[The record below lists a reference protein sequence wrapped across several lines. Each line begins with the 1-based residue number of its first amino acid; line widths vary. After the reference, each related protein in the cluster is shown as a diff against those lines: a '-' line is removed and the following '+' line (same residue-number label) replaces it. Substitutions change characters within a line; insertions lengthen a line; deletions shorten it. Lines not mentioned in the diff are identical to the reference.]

1 MNQPADVS
9 IWTSRPEVYPY
20 LENGIGYLAL
30 NRPKALNALSDGM
43 VRAMKDALQTWRDDP
58 AVLAV
63 LVYSPHPRAF
73 CAGGDI
79 RFLYDS
85 YQRDEHA
92 SVEAFFVDEYRLN
105 HLIFTYPKPYIAL
118 MNGVVMGGGMGISQA
133 AGHTGGMRI
142 VGASA
147 RLAMPETKIGLFPD
161 VGISW
166 FLARTPGWLG
176 TYLGVSGNLIH
187 APDAVYAG
195 LADVL
200 VPDAALPALLESLQ
214 ATRFQSA
221 TEITAH
227 LHAQTRALS
236 GAGESDGDTNAKTV
250 GILQQHR
257 EAIDRH
263 FSQPDM
269 ATLIASLDRAA
280 QAGDTWASQTAA
292 ELRTRS
298 PLSMAVSL
306 ELIRRARSLSMAEV
320 LRTDLNLVATSFSKG
335 DVIEGIRSVIV
346 DKDQAPRWNPA
357 SIEALSVK
365 TLESMFVSRWDA
377 AQNPLV
383 GLKD

>member
-9 IWTSRPEVYPY
+9 TWTSRPEIYPY

-30 NRPKALNALSDGM
+30 NRPKALNALSGGM
-43 VRAMKDALQTWRDDP
+43 VRAMKDALQAWRDDP

-63 LVYSPHPRAF
+63 VVYSPHPRAF

-79 RFLYDS
+79 RFLYDIH
-85 YQRDEHA
+85 QRDEHA
-92 SVEAFFVDEYRLN
+92 SIEAFFVDEYRMN

-142 VGASA
+142 VSASA

-200 VPDAALPALLESLQ
+200 VPDEALPALLESLQ

-221 TEITAH
+221 AEITAY
-227 LHAQTRALS
+227 LHAQTHALS
-236 GAGESDGDTNAKTV
+236 AAGESNADANAKTT
-250 GILQQHR
+250 GFLQQHR

-269 ATLIASLDRAA
+269 PKLIASLDLAA
-280 QAGDTWASQTAA
+280 QTGDTWAGKTAA

-306 ELIRRARSLSMAEV
+306 ELIRRARSMSMAEV
-320 LRTDLNLVATSFSKG
+320 LRTDLDLVATSFSEG
-335 DVIEGIRSVIV
+335 DVIEGIRCVIV
-346 DKDQAPRWNPA
+346 DKDHAPHWKPPT
-357 SIEALSVK
+357 IEALDPQI
-365 TLESMFVSRWDA
+365 LESMFVSRWDA
-377 AQNPLV
+377 AQNPLAA
-383 GLKD
+383 LKD

>member
-9 IWTSRPEVYPY
+9 IWTSRPEIYPY

-30 NRPKALNALSDGM
+30 NRPKALNALSGGM
-43 VRAMKDALQTWRDDP
+43 VRAMKDALQAWRDDP

-63 LVYSPHPRAF
+63 VVYSPHPRAF

-79 RFLYDS
+79 RFLYDIH
-85 YQRDEHA
+85 QRDEHA
-92 SVEAFFVDEYRLN
+92 SIEAFFVDEYRMN

-142 VGASA
+142 VSASA

-200 VPDAALPALLESLQ
+200 VPDEALPALLESLQ

-221 TEITAH
+221 AEITAY
-227 LHAQTRALS
+227 LHAQTHALS
-236 GAGESDGDTNAKTV
+236 AAGESNADANAKTT
-250 GILQQHR
+250 GFLQQHR

-269 ATLIASLDRAA
+269 PKLIASLDLAA
-280 QAGDTWASQTAA
+280 QTGDTWAGKTAA

-306 ELIRRARSLSMAEV
+306 ELIRRARSMSMAEV
-320 LRTDLNLVATSFSKG
+320 LRTDLDLVATSFSEG
-335 DVIEGIRSVIV
+335 DVIEGIRCVIV
-346 DKDQAPRWNPA
+346 DKDHAPHWKPPT
-357 SIEALSVK
+357 IEALDPQI
-365 TLESMFVSRWDA
+365 LESMFVSRWDA
-377 AQNPLV
+377 AQNPLAA
-383 GLKD
+383 LKD